1 MSRRIPRAAGP
12 PRPIDC
18 WPAVSTPSLPP
29 GRQPIPEDVD
39 RVAAIAD
46 PVIRNLQITR
56 AYHELSAAAAAHLG
70 PVANW
75 CTFATWASKQAGR
88 TIRKEDL
95 QRNLEA
101 AFRSSPIAA
110 TAASEVATQ
119 ASRFGANIAVGD
131 LPVAVWRALDPAA
144 ALDRASAAIA
154 RGNLRVFEEIGRE
167 FARFDVECGL
177 DATRDANTLARFVER
192 LAPGE
197 PPDGQRYLRQAF
209 TRYHWARFEVDPAAR
224 AQLVLLAN
232 LEIGFHE
239 QTRLQPEIVAA
250 LNAAVVDPRDVRD
263 RVIEALFPDAKWLV
277 RLRLLVARLLGR
289 RSLLDVA
296 IDALVVEEQ
305 RLVRHILTR
314 HLMSLELGAAVRL
327 QLGED
332 LGVGFPPSLR
342 EIVLP
347 ELRDLL
353 DRIDPTRDSPRE
365 SGAVD
370 WADLPDRVHFIAEMF
385 RCFQE
390 SPFLFESPFTSA
402 QLERLD
408 AGERPDDP
416 L

>member
-1 MSRRIPRAAGP
+1 M
-12 PRPIDC
+12 
-18 WPAVSTPSLPP
+18 
-29 GRQPIPEDVD
+29 
-39 RVAAIAD
+39 
-46 PVIRNLQITR
+46 IRNLQITQ
-56 AYHELSAAAAAHLG
+56 AYHELSAAAAARLG

-95 QRNLEA
+95 QRNLAA
-101 AFRSSPIAA
+101 AFRSSPAVARAA
-110 TAASEVATQ
+110 GEVTTQ
-119 ASRFGANIAVGD
+119 ASRFGANLPVGD
-131 LPVAVWRALDPAA
+131 LPAAVWRAVDPAA

-177 DATRDANTLARFVER
+177 DATIDANTLAQFVER

-197 PPDGQRYLRQAF
+197 PPDGQRYLREAF
-209 TRYHWARFEVDPAAR
+209 TRYHRARFEVDPAAR

-277 RLRLLVARLLGR
+277 QLRLLIARLLGR

-332 LGVGFPPSLR
+332 LGAGFPPSLR

-353 DRIDPTRDSPRE
+353 DRIDPTRDSPRD

-370 WADLPDRVHFIAEMF
+370 WADLADRVHFIAEMF

-390 SPFLFESPFTSA
+390 SPFLFEPPFTSA
-402 QLERLD
+402 QLERLE
-408 AGERPDDP
+408 AGERPADP